1 MDLNAINNLKNLPE
15 IAEILKHCEN
25 NNLNNQPSNSI
36 FEHIINSKICEG
48 ESKNTTDLIQ
58 KIKTFFNNTNSGE
71 AIKDIEKQLFISQI
85 KNELSNINNKTET
98 TLKNT
103 KENKP
108 ETTLDED
115 TKENPIIDETKEK
128 IPLYIKK
135 VVAERIS
142 KRGALNLSDE
152 DIEYWTDLIY
162 KNSKE
167 FNFPPEVLIAII
179 RQECD
184 FKTSIKNPMQI
195 TRITVEDIFLHKDKY
210 CKLNEKLYNE
220 IMSLCNGNKNK
231 LINLYK
237 TNPDISIKI
246 GMLCYLSKGN
256 SSKNIDEWN
265 LEDFKN
271 AAKKYNGSP
280 HKEEYANSVEGF
292 LKILDFPNTSIDV
305 YYAQNTENPQ
315 NTKTEQFGV

>member
-1 MDLNAINNLKNLPE
+1 MDLNAINNFKNLPE

-25 NNLNNQPSNSI
+25 NDLNNQQFNSI
-36 FEHIINSKICEG
+36 FEHFINSEICKNPDLR
-48 ESKNTTDLIQ
+48 ESKNPTDLIH
-58 KIKTFFNNTNSGE
+58 KIKTFFNNTNSE
-71 AIKDIEKQLFISQI
+71 SAIKEIKKQLFISQI
-85 KNELSNINNKTET
+85 KNELSNINDKTEI
-98 TLKNT
+98 TLEDT
-103 KENKP
+103 K

-115 TKENPIIDETKEK
+115 TKEK
-128 IPLYIKK
+128 IRSNIKK
-135 VVAERIS
+135 VAAKRIS

-184 FKTSIKNPMQI
+184 FKRSIKNPMQI
-195 TRITVEDIFLHKDKY
+195 TRITVDDNFLHKNKY

-280 HKEEYANSVEGF
+280 HREQYANSVEGF

-315 NTKTEQFGV
+315 NTQTEQFGV

>member
-25 NNLNNQPSNSI
+25 NDLNNQPSNSV
-36 FEHIINSKICEG
+36 FGHFINSEICEG
-48 ESKNTTDLIQ
+48 ESKNPTDLIQ
-58 KIKTFFNNTNSGE
+58 KIKTL
-71 AIKDIEKQLFISQI
+71 KQLFINQI
-85 KNELSNINNKTET
+85 KNELSNINNKTEI
-98 TLKNT
+98 TLEDT
-103 KENKP
+103 K

-115 TKENPIIDETKEK
+115 TKENTTIDETKEK
-128 IPLYIKK
+128 IRSNIKK
-135 VVAERIS
+135 VAAERIPN
-142 KRGALNLSDE
+142 RGVLNLSDE

-167 FNFPPEVLIAII
+167 FNFPPEVLAAII

-195 TRITVEDIFLHKDKY
+195 TRITVDDNFLHKNKY

-256 SSKNIDEWN
+256 SSKDIAEWN
-265 LEDFKN
+265 LEDFKV

-280 HKEEYANSVEGF
+280 HREQYANSVEGL

-315 NTKTEQFGV
+315 NTKTKQFGV

>member
-1 MDLNAINNLKNLPE
+1 MDLNAINNFKNLPE

-25 NNLNNQPSNSI
+25 NDLNNQPSNSV
-36 FEHIINSKICEG
+36 FGHFINSEICEG
-48 ESKNTTDLIQ
+48 ESKNPTKNLIP
-58 KIKTFFNNTNSGE
+58 KIKTL
-71 AIKDIEKQLFISQI
+71 KQLFINQI
-85 KNELSNINNKTET
+85 KNELSNINNKTEI
-98 TLKNT
+98 TLEDT
-103 KENKP
+103 K

-115 TKENPIIDETKEK
+115 TKEK
-128 IPLYIKK
+128 IRSNIKK
-135 VVAERIS
+135 VAAKRIPN
-142 KRGALNLSDE
+142 RGVLNLSDE

-184 FKTSIKNPMQI
+184 FKRSIKNPMQI
-195 TRITVEDIFLHKDKY
+195 TRITVEDIFLHKNKY
-210 CKLNEKLYNE
+210 CKLNEKLYNK

-256 SSKNIDEWN
+256 SSKDITEWN
-265 LEDFKN
+265 LKEHTS
-271 AAKKYNGSP
+271 AAYRYNGSP
-280 HKEEYANSVEGF
+280 LKEKYANSVEGF
-292 LKILDFPNTSIDV
+292 LKILDFPNTSINV

-315 NTKTEQFGV
+315 NTETKQFGV